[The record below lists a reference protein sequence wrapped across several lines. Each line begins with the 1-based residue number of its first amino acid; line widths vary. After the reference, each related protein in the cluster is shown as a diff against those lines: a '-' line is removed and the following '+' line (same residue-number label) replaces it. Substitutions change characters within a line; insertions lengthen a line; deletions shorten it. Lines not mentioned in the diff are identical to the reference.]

1 MNLMWSIEHVFAQ
14 IINFETVC
22 WKLIFSVRNCPN
34 ANLNS
39 GDNRSG
45 LSFWI
50 KLLASFSPGEHLCA
64 ILSKLSFSPLL
75 PLTALHQ
82 GLNAAYTSWV
92 PTSSSSPSKY
102 QVAFWPKKE
111 DYLKCLSSFLQRICF
126 DKCTGNLLFLV
137 DDTGVPDIELND
149 RGMLLM
155 NPLSPPYT
163 PKETTMRARQCEN

>member
-1 MNLMWSIEHVFAQ
+1 MFGNLVLPPQGPQYPPWGQISPLKRLERPEIGHNAPHVIYRVCFDPKISILRRSVENLF
-14 IINFETVC
+14 F
-22 WKLIFSVRNCPN
+22 LVRNCPN
-34 ANLNS
+34 ASLNS

-50 KLLASFSPGEHLCA
+50 KLLARFSPGEHLCA

-92 PTSSSSPSKY
+92 PTLSSSPLKY
-102 QVAFWPKKE
+102 QVFWPKKE
-111 DYLKCLSSFLQRICF
+111 HYLKCLSSFLQRICF

-137 DDTGVPDIELND
+137 D
-149 RGMLLM
+149 
-155 NPLSPPYT
+155 
-163 PKETTMRARQCEN
+163 

>member
-1 MNLMWSIEHVFAQ
+1 MFWPKKSISRRSLENLFFLTELPQCKLEFRRQPVR
-14 IINFETVC
+14 IIV
-22 WKLIFSVRNCPN
+22 
-34 ANLNS
+34 
-39 GDNRSG
+39 
-45 LSFWI
+45 WI
-50 KLLASFSPGEHLCA
+50 KLLARFSPGEHLCA

-137 DDTGVPDIELND
+137 DETGVPDLELDD

-155 NPLSPPYT
+155 NPLSLPYT
-163 PKETTMRARQCEN
+163 PEETTIRARQCEN

>member
-1 MNLMWSIEHVFAQ
+1 MHLMWSIEHVFAQ

-22 WKLIFSVRNCPN
+22 WKLIFLVQNCPN
-34 ANLNS
+34 ANLNT
-39 GDNRSG
+39 GDNWSG
-45 LSFWI
+45 LSTWI

-137 DDTGVPDIELND
+137 DETGLPDLELDD

-155 NPLSPPYT
+155 NPLFPPYT
-163 PKETTMRARQCEN
+163 PEETTMRARQCEN